1 MDYSKAFLVVC
12 VTLIIVIGINAAIYA
27 MFARRRNEVGQI
39 ELLRRASQRA
49 RQPWHREDEALQELF
64 QRVKELRKDQSHK
77 DTGSY

>member
-12 VTLIIVIGINAAIYA
+12 VTLIIVIGLNAAIYA

-49 RQPWHREDEALQELF
+49 RQPWHGEDEALQELS

-77 DTGSY
+77 DTGSH